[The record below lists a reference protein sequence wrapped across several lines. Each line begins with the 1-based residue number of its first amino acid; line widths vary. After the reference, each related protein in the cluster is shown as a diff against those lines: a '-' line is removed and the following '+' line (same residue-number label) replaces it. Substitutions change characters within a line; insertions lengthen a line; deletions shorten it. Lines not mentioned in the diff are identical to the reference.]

1 MASIIGRIG
10 IADDATGWKARHRD
24 AVLNPRTEKGEAIV
38 TLIQAWALYAQG
50 HEAMYNPEG
59 GEPML
64 GDDYVLG
71 VAWIDAGKALRTLLN
86 GVCGRLDCGI
96 LDGFI
101 LDTMREH
108 GVDID
113 TL

>member
-1 MASIIGRIG
+1 MANILGSIS
-10 IADDATGWKARHRD
+10 IATDATDWKGRHRD
-24 AVLNPRTEKGEAIV
+24 AILHPRTEKGEAIGV
-38 TLIQAWALYAQG
+38 LIQAWALYARG
-50 HEAMYNPEG
+50 YGLVHEG
-59 GEPML
+59 STL

-71 VAWIDAGKALRTLLN
+71 AAWVDAGKALRTLLN

-108 GVDID
+108 GVDVD
-113 TL
+113 GL